1 MTEIKNYIEQH
12 KDRFIE
18 ELLAL
23 LRIPSVSADP
33 KFKEDVKKTAE
44 FVSEK
49 LIASGADNVEICPT
63 KAHPIV

>member
-12 KDRFIE
+12 KDRFID

-33 KFKEDVKKTAE
+33 KYKDDVKKTAE
-44 FVSEK
+44 VMVVGK
-49 LIASGADNVEICPT
+49 IAR
-63 KAHPIV
+63 